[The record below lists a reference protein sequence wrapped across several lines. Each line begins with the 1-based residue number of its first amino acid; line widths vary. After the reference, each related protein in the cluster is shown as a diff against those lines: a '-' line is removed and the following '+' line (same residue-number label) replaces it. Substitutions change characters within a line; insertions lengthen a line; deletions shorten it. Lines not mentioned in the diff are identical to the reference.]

1 MDSAEQRE
9 VSEGETLFIGL
20 FQRLHDSGLHPV
32 VAGELASANYP
43 SDEHL
48 PLQAVRVRRD
58 AVHWHT
64 ERYLDRGALTLDE
77 LWLAIWGVDPYTYF
91 DVASDSPAARAFGLV
106 ETHSSS
112 GRAESGETNQPG
124 MGPLEVAQDIKSP
137 WGPPAVTARHD
148 PHHQVDQARPLADHF
163 MLSSLDPRLARIRAF
178 SGEALPAG
186 VDRASRD
193 LADLACIA
201 ATLMVWGVADYRK
214 SFAGFSRRTP
224 DGWIE
229 CLCDIS
235 VATAAALIS
244 TEADC
249 DLLARDPTCDHFT
262 RLLAQTHSDLPDLIE
277 KCEQGAERDLA
288 ALFARASRVLS
299 EVSSRLRVNLK
310 EDLLHMAAVGLPSVY
325 FGAKSALDRP
335 LLRDEPIF
343 RDEVSKLPKRA
354 HCTDG
359 ATAQSTEV
367 GAFAPEQGARG
378 PTQTSPQRSQSPL
391 IGRTAN
397 QADNEHWLQA
407 CKNVADLR
415 EVPWSLVEHLVPL
428 ERDRNWT
435 TKDSDQFQA
444 ILETSWP
451 GRSAWLAREGVTH
464 SDKVAWDS
472 TPFWVQ
478 GVLEGIFNRT
488 AELEATGH
496 VAEGSDLVE
505 QIVAYFQPQYAV
517 CTALP
522 EDQDSPLP
530 YELLYRVEPYWAKV
544 MMAQRTDPADFDRE
558 MISLGTR
565 TANARIRVD
574 IRAARL

>member
-1 MDSAEQRE
+1 MDSAEQRK

-48 PLQAVRVRRD
+48 PLQAVRVRRE

-64 ERYLDRGALTLDE
+64 ERYLDRGTLTLDE
-77 LWLAIWGVDPYTYF
+77 LWLAIWGVDPHAYF
-91 DVASDSPAARAFGLV
+91 DVDSDSPGARAFGLV

-112 GRAESGETNQPG
+112 GRAEGGARNQPG
-124 MGPLEVAQDIKSP
+124 MGDIDVARDIESP
-137 WGPPAVTARHD
+137 WAPPTVTARHD
-148 PHHQVDQARPLADHF
+148 LHQQVDQARPLAAHF
-163 MLSSLDPRLARIRAF
+163 LLSTLDPRLARIRAF

-214 SFAGFSRRTP
+214 SFAGFSRKTP

-244 TEADC
+244 READC
-249 DLLARDPTCDHFT
+249 DLLAREPTCDHFT

-288 ALFARASRVLS
+288 ALFVRAARVLS

-310 EDLLHMAAVGLPSVY
+310 EDLLHIATVGLPSEY
-325 FGAKSALDRP
+325 FGARSALDRP
-335 LLRDEPIF
+335 FLRDEPIF
-343 RDEVSKLPKRA
+343 RDEVSKLPKRT
-354 HCTDG
+354 HFTDG
-359 ATAQSTEV
+359 ATAQSTHAET
-367 GAFAPEQGARG
+367 FAPEQGARG
-378 PTQTSPQRSQSPL
+378 PTQASPQRFQSPL

-397 QADNEHWLQA
+397 EADNEEWLEA
-407 CKNVADLR
+407 CKNVAYLR

-478 GVLEGIFNRT
+478 GVLEGIIDRA
-488 AELEATGH
+488 AELEATGQ
-496 VAEGSDLVE
+496 VAVGPELAE
-505 QIVAYFQPQYAV
+505 KFAAYFHPHYRV
-517 CTALP
+517 VTELP
-522 EDQDSPLP
+522 EDEDSPLP

-544 MMAQRTDPADFDRE
+544 MLAQRTDPAGFDRE
-558 MISLGTR
+558 MSSLGTR
-565 TANARIRVD
+565 TANARIRID